1 MGDKIAA
8 KALANQVKLGASL
21 GATGKSAKELQFALR
36 GLPAQITDIG
46 VSLASGQRPLMV
58 LLQQG
63 GQLKDMFG
71 GIVPAAKALGSSLL
85 ALINPYT
92 LTAAAIV
99 AIGAAWNSA
108 ENDAAAF
115 NKALIVTGNYAGKT
129 ATQLEA
135 MVGSIATTANA
146 SSGSAREALQKVAE
160 TGRFTGEQFNLVA
173 IAAAR
178 MESATG
184 QSIDDT
190 IKKFEDLGKSPV
202 DALLKLNDTEHFLTQ
217 AQLDRVRALQEEG
230 KEQEAAAEAARI
242 YAGRLDEVADAAEAA
257 RPHLSK
263 MWKEAKD
270 GASAAWAE
278 TKNFVEFLAAASEKA
293 QKIPWYQR
301 MSAVGG
307 LRAGIAGLYGAEP
320 TPPTTVKPVAGAI
333 DSNRARDAQKI
344 AEEAAKLKDK
354 YLTREEEKKQAI
366 AELDRLRSQ
375 YSETEYQNLKKQIEL
390 RFADKTGGTAR
401 KSKAGPDF
409 SREDQK
415 SIKDEIAAQGKL
427 DDQMAR
433 GTAAVAAY
441 KAGLADMLQT
451 RKASIDLQVAS
462 VGMGRKEIEQT
473 QALISID
480 ADYNRKK
487 ADLQRR
493 QQSTT
498 DALEKNF
505 YAEQLE
511 ALEKYHNDRVQI
523 EKEGFARSDAARADA
538 MNGVRSAIK
547 DFMAEQ
553 QDMAGQMNSLTTNF
567 LDGLGDAFADFA
579 SGAKSAKDAFGD
591 LIDSM
596 YRQALKFLANKAIQA
611 LFDSF
616 GSAGTSSTP
625 GSTAGGWGSIAGN
638 LVNAFSSKGGGLAN
652 GGPAAAGSMHEVAEN
667 GPELLNIGR
676 RSYLLMGNQSGHVT
690 PIKDDGGKARGGA
703 TYITNIA
710 VQPTSTR
717 RTADQVADANARKLR
732 IAQSRNA

>member
-1 MGDKIAA
+1 
-8 KALANQVKLGASL
+8 
-21 GATGKSAKELQFALR
+21 LQFALR

-217 AQLDRVRALQEEG
+217 AQLDRVRALQKEG

-270 GASAAWAE
+270 GASAAWEE

-320 TPPTTVKPVAGAI
+320 TPPTTVKPVAGAV
-333 DSNRARDAQKI
+333 DSDQEKGRQKFLEETDRHLDKQHKLWLDIAKAKADGLKYDISQAEVAKRIVALTKEYTDSLPMGSKRKKVDPEANAYKTFSGQVDALNVKAITAATPALEKYEQGIARLGDQLNVYMSKSGDATKAAALFLTGQK
-344 AEEAAKLKDK
+344 AL
-354 YLTREEEKKQAI
+354 Q
-366 AELDRLRSQ
+366 AELDRDNKARADAITAYRSAIDQQIAARQDEIDLQVQSIGMGAKEAQQLMEVARIRANVASKIEQLNRQRSQ
-375 YSETEYQNLKKQIEL
+375 KG
-390 RFADKTGGTAR
+390 ADT
-401 KSKAGPDF
+401 DYI
-409 SREDQK
+409 DQ
-415 SIKDEIAAQGKL
+415 EIAAQ
-427 DDQMAR
+427 Q
-433 GTAAVAAY
+433 
-441 KAGLADMLQT
+441 
-451 RKASIDLQVAS
+451 ASIPVLVAQEREKWERIGKAQADGLN
-462 VGMGRKEIEQT
+462 GM
-473 QALISID
+473 
-480 ADYNRKK
+480 K
-487 ADLQRR
+487 A
-493 QQSTT
+493 
-498 DALEKNF
+498 
-505 YAEQLE
+505 
-511 ALEKYHNDRVQI
+511 
-523 EKEGFARSDAARADA
+523 
-538 MNGVRSAIK
+538 AIA
-547 DFMAEQ
+547 DFME
-553 QDMAGQMNSLTTNF
+553 
-567 LDGLGDAFADFA
+567 
-579 SGAKSAKDAFGD
+579 
-591 LIDSM
+591 
-596 YRQALKFLANKAIQA
+596 
-611 LFDSF
+611 
-616 GSAGTSSTP
+616 
-625 GSTAGGWGSIAGN
+625 
-638 LVNAFSSKGGGLAN
+638 
-652 GGPAAAGSMHEVAEN
+652 E
-667 GPELLNIGR
+667 
-676 RSYLLMGNQSGHVT
+676 
-690 PIKDDGGKARGGA
+690 
-703 TYITNIA
+703 
-710 VQPTSTR
+710 
-717 RTADQVADANARKLR
+717 
-732 IAQSRNA
+732 